1 MVLRQLLRVPALL
14 RAAVRVQLRRNVG
27 LSAVAFN
34 RAKELDPVQKLFLD
48 KIREYN
54 TKSKQAGGPVDV
66 GPEFQKDMNESL
78 ARLQR
83 MYGEGDLTKFPEF
96 KFEGEL
102 TILLNF

>member
-1 MVLRQLLRVPALL
+1 LLFR
-14 RAAVRVQLRRNVG
+14 
-27 LSAVAFN
+27 
-34 RAKELDPVQKLFLD
+34 
-48 KIREYN
+48 
-54 TKSKQAGGPVDV
+54 QAGGPVDV

-102 TILLNF
+102 TTLLNF